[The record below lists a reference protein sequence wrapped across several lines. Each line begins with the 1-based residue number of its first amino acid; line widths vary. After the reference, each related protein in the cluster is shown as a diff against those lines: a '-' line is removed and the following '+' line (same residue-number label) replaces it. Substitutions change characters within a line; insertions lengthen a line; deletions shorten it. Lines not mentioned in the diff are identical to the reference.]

1 MTRVSPARVTKDI
14 ERFLTFKRALGHPYE
29 RAEFTLRSFDR
40 FVREHA
46 ARGGHVAFEEQV
58 TRWLA
63 RRDGCK
69 PVTITVELGVIR
81 QFCLYRQRYDPGSF
95 VPDRTWAP
103 QATKSKFLPHV
114 FSREEV
120 KTLLHAAQTHAEPN
134 AWGTMLHTLIL
145 VLYCTGL
152 RPGEAVRLRLADV
165 DLRRKL
171 FTVRE
176 SKGKTRI
183 VPFRGDLA
191 AELKRHLRARHR
203 LNCESDAFFVRP
215 NGRPLSAHVIWYAIC
230 QLLRRLGLKPSSGR
244 LGPRPYDLR
253 HAFAVHRLTEWYEQ
267 GVDIHARL
275 PWLSAY
281 MGHDNVLGTETY
293 LHATPE
299 LMNVASER
307 FERRVR
313 RTRSRR

>member
-1 MTRVSPARVTKDI
+1 MTVITPARMTEDI
-14 ERFLTFKRALGHPYE
+14 ERFLAFKRALGHPYQ
-29 RAEFTLRSFDR
+29 RAEFMLRSFER

-46 ARGGHVAFEEQV
+46 GRGEHVALDKQV
-58 TRWLA
+58 AQWLA

-69 PVTITVELGVIR
+69 PVTVTVELGVIR
-81 QFCLYRQRYDPGSF
+81 QFCLYRQRHDPGSF

-103 QATKSKFLPHV
+103 QAVKSEFLPYV

-120 KTLLHAAQTHAEPN
+120 KALLHAAQAQSGRN
-134 AWGTMLHTLIL
+134 AWGTMLRTLIL

-152 RPGEAVRLRLADV
+152 RLGETVRLQLDDV
-165 DLRRKL
+165 DLRRNL

-183 VPFRGDLA
+183 VPFRRDLA
-191 AELKRHLRARHR
+191 AELKRYLRARHR
-203 LNCESDAFFVRP
+203 FEAEHDAFFVRL
-215 NGRPLSAHVIWYAIC
+215 NGQPLSVYAVSYAIRK
-230 QLLRRLGLKPSSGR
+230 LLRRLGLKPPSGR
-244 LGPRPYDLR
+244 VGPRPYDLR
-253 HAFAVHRLTEWYEQ
+253 HAFAVHRLTEWYGQ

-299 LMNVASER
+299 LMSVASER

-313 RTRSRR
+313 LARRER

>member
-1 MTRVSPARVTKDI
+1 MTVITPARITEDI
-14 ERFLTFKRALGHPYE
+14 ERFLAFKRALGHPYQ
-29 RAEFTLRSFDR
+29 RAEFMLRSFER
-40 FVREHA
+40 FVREHT
-46 ARGGHVAFEEQV
+46 ARGGHVTLDEQV
-58 TRWLA
+58 AQWLA

-81 QFCLYRQRYDPGSF
+81 QFCLYRQRHDPGSF

-103 QATKSKFLPHV
+103 QATKSEFLPHV

-120 KTLLHAAQTHAEPN
+120 KALLHTARTHPGPN

-152 RPGEAVRLRLADV
+152 RPGEAVRLQLDDV
-165 DLRRKL
+165 DLRRNL

-191 AELKRHLRARHR
+191 AELKRYLRARHR
-203 LNCESDAFFVRP
+203 LNSEDDAFFVRL
-215 NGRPLSAHVIWYAIC
+215 NGQPLSVHLVSYAIR
-230 QLLRRLGLKPSSGR
+230 QLLRRLGLKPLSGR
-244 LGPRPYDLR
+244 VGPRPYDLR

-293 LHATPE
+293 LHATPG
-299 LMNVASER
+299 LMSVASER

-313 RTRSRR
+313 LARREQ